1 MTLSTSLLVLLAF
14 AALMACLWMYFAFR
28 RDLRAAQERL
38 RGISRIVPT
47 ASGPIEC
54 AEAGKGPPLLAVHG
68 AGGGVDQGMAIG
80 RPLVDRGFRVI
91 AMSRFGYLRTPL
103 PEDASP
109 SAQADAHASLL
120 DALGVARVAVIGV
133 SAGAPSAMQFA
144 IRHPDRCAALVL
156 LVPLA
161 YKPAEVAPSAP
172 KLSPRA
178 EKILMTIA
186 GSDLAFWLAWKFA
199 RTVLIRL
206 ALATPPEIVSA
217 ASKDEQMRI
226 DGTLDR
232 VLPVSA
238 RLRGIFNEKRI
249 ADSLTRFALEKIVA
263 PTLVISVRDDLFGT
277 FASAQYTAAQI
288 ANAKFVGYETGGH
301 LWVGHHEDLIAEVDA
316 FLRAHCGADRAQ
328 S

>member
-1 MTLSTSLLVLLAF
+1 MTLSIFLLLTL
-14 AALMACLWMYFAFR
+14 AALVTCLWMYIAFQ

-38 RGISRIVPT
+38 HGVSRIVRT
-47 ASGPIEC
+47 ASGPIEY
-54 AEAGKGPPLLAVHG
+54 AEAGEGPPLLVVHG
-68 AGGGVDQGMAIG
+68 AGGGFDQGMAIG
-80 RPLVDRGFRVI
+80 RPFVDRGFRVI

-120 DALGVARVAVIGV
+120 DALGVARTAIIGV
-133 SAGAPSAMQFA
+133 SAGAPSATQFA

-178 EKILMTIA
+178 EKVLMTIV

-199 RTVLIRL
+199 RTALIRL
-206 ALATPPEIVSA
+206 VLATPPEIVSA
-217 ASKDEQMRI
+217 ASKDEQLRI
-226 DGTLDR
+226 DRILDR
-232 VLPVSA
+232 VLPIGA
-238 RLRGIFNEKRI
+238 RLRGLLNEKRI
-249 ADSLTRFALEKIVA
+249 AGSLTRFPLEKIAA

-288 ANAKFVGYETGGH
+288 PNAKYLGYEAGGH
-301 LWVGHHEDLIAEVDA
+301 LWVGHHEEMIVEIDA
-316 FLRAHCGADRAQ
+316 FLRSHCGADRAQ
-328 S
+328 SW